1 MNIDADG
8 VTPVPRL
15 LLLGGFQLRSG
26 FHVDLDRPVFVAA
39 GDRVS
44 YEDGAV
50 DVIRPSGERQRHP
63 ARVGYWICR

>member
-1 MNIDADG
+1 MRIDADG

-15 LLLGGFQLRSG
+15 LLIGEFQLRSG
-26 FHVDLDRPVFVAA
+26 FHVDLDKPVFVAA

-50 DVIRPSGERQRHP
+50 VVTRPSGGRRSHSV
-63 ARVGYWICR
+63 RDGSWICR